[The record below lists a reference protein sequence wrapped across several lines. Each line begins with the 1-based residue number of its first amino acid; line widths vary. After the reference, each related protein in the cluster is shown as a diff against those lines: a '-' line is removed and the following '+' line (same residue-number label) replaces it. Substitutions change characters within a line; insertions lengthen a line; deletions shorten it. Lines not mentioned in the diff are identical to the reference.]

1 MVHNRHGK
9 ALDLLE
15 RALHLMDEEKR
26 PLVAARIAAAID
38 DLLRDHASRQSRA
51 N

>member
-1 MVHNRHGK
+1 MYDRHAQ

-15 RALHLMDEEKR
+15 RALHLMDEEGR

-38 DLLRDHASRQSRA
+38 DLLRDPKVREQHP